1 MGDLGIIAGGKVRA
15 RDRGARVEA
24 ITPDD
29 LGTADRV
36 KTSSSY
42 TSIIRGGGDHAAIA
56 SRRAQV
62 QRQYEASP
70 PNIDQ
75 DKLRERL
82 AKLSGGTAILYAG
95 GVTPVERVARSL
107 LGGSQRCICAST
119 RLKQAGSSLQARQ
132 RALSL
137 SSVN

>member
-1 MGDLGIIAGGKVRA
+1 LGQ
-15 RDRGARVEA
+15 
-24 ITPDD
+24 
-29 LGTADRV
+29 ADRV

-95 GVTPVERVARSL
+95 GVTPVEQKRTIQLIEDSLNAVRAATEEGVVAG
-107 LGGSQRCICAST
+107 GGS
-119 RLKQAGSSLQARQ
+119 
-132 RALSL
+132 ALAQIAPL
-137 SSVN
+137 LDNVAVGVDGDVAEG